1 VGQTKIVRYCAVGAI
16 CRAGDECFVPC
27 DITRWKDRNGKP
39 LGTPIPIV
47 RQHLKI
53 WLKSKGFE
61 DVDLLQPPTL
71 TNIDNK
77 LIGNKI
83 PAVRFPSWMVCLKCG
98 RLHHLPWLKNEK
110 KVESVGDLRCDAK
123 KRNGKNCNGKLDFVT
138 WVLVSSEGFLDDLP
152 WKYMSHWKLPAQ
164 KKCECRDE
172 LYLKRNEHGKLIIKC
187 GRCGHKENID
197 GLRNK
202 DFFRNRSF
210 DSFDMRKQPW
220 LQEPVE
226 KVKLENKPPI
236 ALNITDI
243 RIHLSDVAT
252 ALDIPP
258 ESRIDENDIRARLK
272 QHEDYNI
279 LKELVD
285 NGNGKYKHKI
295 NSIARTLGCSKDKIK
310 HALDDLRKG
319 WPGKETSTN
328 SVINDEKGMLVA
340 EYKAICREYKDFKEY
355 ERFITDH
362 QTSKWNEYLE
372 NLKSSQVPKSRYYRI
387 GKAVGKLIIVN
398 RLREIQVFCG
408 FSRIFDH
415 GQINK
420 PGLEEETNWLPACEL
435 YGEGI
440 FFSLDETKLQKWESK
455 QLCKDRADIIE
466 QRRKKSTFSKLPE
479 ATPRFILL
487 HTIAHLIIRELEFS
501 SGYPVSSI
509 KERIFCSNKKDYPM
523 SGILIY
529 VAVPNKMGSL
539 GGLADH
545 GKPDKFFKLW
555 IKALEKAEQCTYD
568 PICAEHEG
576 QGPDQLNRA
585 ACHGCALLPEVSCIY
600 QNCLLDRQFLIGH
613 GDNHLHGF
621 VSYMKNSP

>member
-1 VGQTKIVRYCAVGAI
+1 MDNQPITVGQTKIVRYCAVGAI

-27 DITRWKDRNGKP
+27 DITRWKDRKGKP

-53 WLKSKGFE
+53 WLESKGFE
-61 DVDLLQPPTL
+61 NVDLLQPPTL

-83 PAVRFPSWMVCLKCG
+83 PAVRFPSWMVCLRCG
-98 RLHHLPWLKNEK
+98 RLHHFHQFPWRKNGK
-110 KVESVGDLRCDAK
+110 NVESVGELRCD
-123 KRNGKNCNGKLDFVT
+123 GKSCNGKLDFVT

-152 WKYMSHWKLPAQ
+152 WRYMSHWKLPAQ
-164 KKCECRDE
+164 KKCEFRDE
-172 LYLKRNEHGKLIIKC
+172 LYLKRNERGQLII
-187 GRCGHKENID
+187 RCGKCKHEINID
-197 GLRNK
+197 GLRK
-202 DFFRNRSF
+202 ETFFEKRTTY
-210 DSFDMRKQPW
+210 MRKQPW
-220 LQEPVE
+220 LQER
-226 KVKLENKPPI
+226 VKLENKPPV
-236 ALNITDI
+236 ALNITDV
-243 RIHLSDVAT
+243 RIHLPDIAS

-258 ESRIDENDIRARLK
+258 ESRIDENDIRARLR

-285 NGNGKYKHKI
+285 NGNGIYEYKIK
-295 NSIARTLGCSKDKIK
+295 NIARTLGCSREKIK
-310 HALDDLRKG
+310 DALDDLQKG
-319 WPGKETSTN
+319 WPRKETSTN

-340 EYKAICREYKDFKEY
+340 EYKAICRKYKDFKEY

-372 NLKSSQVPKSRYYRI
+372 NLKSSQVLGSRYYRI
-387 GKAVGKLIIVN
+387 GKAVKKLIIVN

-420 PGLEEETNWLPACEL
+420 PCLEEETEWLPACEL

-440 FFSLDETKLQKWESK
+440 FFSLDETKLQKWESYP
-455 QLCKDRADIIE
+455 LCVERAKIIE
-466 QRRKKSTFSKLPE
+466 QRRKQSTFSKLPK

-600 QNCLLDRQFLIGH
+600 QNCLLDRQFLIGN